1 MIQLMHGRF
10 SMSRSLQPSQEAHA
24 HSPRRTTVNANLR
37 FQSEGSFNLTS
48 PFLRH
53 SNQSE
58 GSFNLTSPFL
68 AAEAMV
74 NNKGSTSRFHRDC
87 RTQGAACSCSEKI
100 LFMFLARRNQTAPIF
115 AQFSL
120 NSGRRGYSSMVSS
133 RKGSSSAAAPGGSSK
148 ASCTTSTGI
157 GRGQLRQKW
166 QWHLPPMQPLAQ
178 IWLHPPAAL
187 QPIPPPA
194 LQPTFPTQPLRH
206 RLLPDL
212 LPRPFPKHSVQH
224 GRSCAAD
231 CGADVQ
237 RSLKGVWVKWLIFK
251 LFFGSMKNQHIITN
265 I

>member
-10 SMSRSLQPSQEAHA
+10 SMSRSLRPSQEAHA

-100 LFMFLARRNQTAPIF
+100 LFMFLRADSPDIRAIFSELRSPRLLVDGIF
-115 AQFSL
+115 AKEVL
-120 NSGRRGYSSMVSS
+120 LRS
-133 RKGSSSAAAPGGSSK
+133 RTRWFLQGLLHHQHRHRQPVW
-148 ASCTTSTGI
+148 
-157 GRGQLRQKW
+157 GQLRQKW
-166 QWHLPPMQPLAQ
+166 QWHLPPMPPLAQ

-194 LQPTFPTQPLRH
+194 LQPTPRPLPMQPLH
-206 RLLPDL
+206 L
-212 LPRPFPKHSVQH
+212 
-224 GRSCAAD
+224 
-231 CGADVQ
+231 
-237 RSLKGVWVKWLIFK
+237 
-251 LFFGSMKNQHIITN
+251 T
-265 I
+265 